1 MAGPDSLCR
10 TCKMYPR
17 HIEEFEGVREI
28 TLSLSCPEAA
38 RIILGKKNPVHFL
51 SYEKPGEE
59 DYGDFD
65 LFFYSQLVD
74 ARESILKMLQ
84 DRSLSIHHRMALALA
99 ISHDMQAHVDRRE
112 MFSCE
117 DIPKKYESETA
128 RKYTKERLEAFEKDD
143 SNSHRKHF
151 SICIGWSF

>member
-1 MAGPDSLCR
+1 
-10 TCKMYPR
+10 
-17 HIEEFEGVREI
+17 
-28 TLSLSCPEAA
+28 
-38 RIILGKKNPVHFL
+38 
-51 SYEKPGEE
+51 
-59 DYGDFD
+59 
-65 LFFYSQLVD
+65 
-74 ARESILKMLQ
+74 
-84 DRSLSIHHRMALALA
+84 MALALA

-128 RKYTKERLEAFEKDD
+128 RKYKKNVWKHLKKTRPDD

>member
-1 MAGPDSLCR
+1 M
-10 TCKMYPR
+10 
-17 HIEEFEGVREI
+17 
-28 TLSLSCPEAA
+28 
-38 RIILGKKNPVHFL
+38 HFL

-128 RKYTKERLEAFEKDD
+128 RKYTKERLEAFEKAADGKATKIIIP
-143 SNSHRKHF
+143 SEIQ
-151 SICIGWSF
+151 SIAGLVKSLAEVGTDKVE